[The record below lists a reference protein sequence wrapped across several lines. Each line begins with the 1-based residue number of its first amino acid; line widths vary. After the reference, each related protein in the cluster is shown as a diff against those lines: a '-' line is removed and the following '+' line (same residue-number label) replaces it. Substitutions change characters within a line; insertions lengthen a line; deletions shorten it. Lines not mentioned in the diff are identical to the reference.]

1 MTTVAPTLEAFF
13 TERLARQRE
22 ASRHTVAA
30 YRDTFRL
37 LLTYVQQSRQKA
49 PSALDF
55 VDLDAGVV
63 GDFLNHIEVSRGNGA
78 PTRNARLAAIHSFF
92 CFAARLHPEHAAL
105 IQRVLAIPHK
115 RLARPLVSF
124 LSRSEVEGI
133 LGVPDRS
140 TWTGRRDHALLL
152 LAVQAG
158 LRLSEVTS
166 LTRQDLHLGSGAY
179 VRCHGKGRI
188 CRMQHMRPYVAART
202 MSRSGDGTPQPGGDR
217 LCSLD
222 ICRVLFEALEE
233 GEQRVGRPVAAGLG
247 VRWCESIQGAPLEV
261 HVGVDVLV
269 GRLESLVAEPQGD
282 RRHVHRCRGLEE
294 SHRRGVAEHM
304 GSDALAR

>member
-1 MTTVAPTLEAFF
+1 LPGDLPVARNHAASSVRDRKPSLFSDCWMWYSTVRTDTCSLPAISRLVSPWLTSSATSRSRRLSCVIEVCAPARMDASSPCSTPADACPQD
-13 TERLARQRE
+13 RLAVTLI
-22 ASRHTVAA
+22 ASPVN
-30 YRDTFRL
+30 
-37 LLTYVQQSRQKA
+37 VKWS
-49 PSALDF
+49 P
-55 VDLDAGVV
+55 
-63 GDFLNHIEVSRGNGA
+63 N
-78 PTRNARLAAIHSFF
+78 
-92 CFAARLHPEHAAL
+92 
-105 IQRVLAIPHK
+105 
-115 RLARPLVSF
+115 
-124 LSRSEVEGI
+124 
-133 LGVPDRS
+133 
-140 TWTGRRDHALLL
+140 ALLL
-152 LAVQAG
+152 LAVQTG
-158 LRLSEVTS
+158 LRGSE
-166 LTRQDLHLGSGAY
+166 LTGLLCGDIHLGDGPHVSCG
-179 VRCHGKGRI
+179 GKGRI